1 MKILNYGS
9 MNIDNVY
16 QVDHMIQP
24 GETQMAQNKSLFAG
38 GKGLNQS
45 IAIAKAGGAVYHAGV
60 VGDDGKLL
68 MDTLQRGGVDTRY
81 IKHNAGPSGHTVIQV
96 DKNGQNSIIV
106 FAGEN
111 MRVLE
116 EDIARV
122 LEGFEKGDILIL
134 QNELDNSPTI
144 MRMASERGMTIV
156 FNPSPINEGLYTY
169 PLECVNWFLMNE
181 IEGKAL
187 TDETEPEKILAG
199 MKAKYPNANVVLT
212 LGSDGAY
219 CMQGDQI
226 LFQPSFKVKAVD
238 TTAAGDTFTGY
249 FITGISNGEDIA
261 SVMKR
266 AAKASSITVSRQG
279 AADSIPLADEVA
291 LD

>member
-24 GETQMAQNKSLFAG
+24 GETQMAQAKNVFAG

-60 VGDDGKLL
+60 VGEDGAIL
-68 MDTLQRGGVDTRY
+68 MDTLARSGVDTQY
-81 IKHNAGPSGHTVIQV
+81 IKHASGPSGHTVIQV

-116 EDIARV
+116 ADIAAV
-122 LEGFEKGDILIL
+122 LSGFEKGDLLIL

-156 FNPSPINEGLYTY
+156 FNPSPVNDGLFQY
-169 PLECVNWFLMNE
+169 PLECVDWFLLNE

-187 TDETEPEKILAG
+187 TQETEPEKILAAL
-199 MKAKYPNANVVLT
+199 KALYPKAGVVLT
-212 LGSDGAY
+212 LGGDGAY
-219 CMQGDQI
+219 CMREGQTVY
-226 LFQPSFKVKAVD
+226 QPVFPVKPVD

-249 FITGISNGEDIA
+249 FVTGISKGEELA
-261 SVMKR
+261 LVMKR
-266 AAKASSITVSRQG
+266 AAKAASIAVSRPG
-279 AADSIPLADEVA
+279 AADSIPDFTEVEI
-291 LD
+291 

>member
-16 QVDHMIQP
+16 QMDHMIQP
-24 GETQMAQNKSLFAG
+24 GETQMAIAKNVFAG

-60 VGDDGKLL
+60 VGEDGAIL
-68 MDTLQRGGVDTRY
+68 METLQRGKVDTRY
-81 IKHNAGPSGHTVIQV
+81 IKHMAGPSGHTVIQV
-96 DKNGQNSIIV
+96 DQNGQNSIIV

-116 EDIARV
+116 EDIQRV
-122 LEGFEKGDILIL
+122 LSGFEKGDLLIL
-134 QNELDNSPTI
+134 QNELDNSPAI

-156 FNPSPINEGLYTY
+156 FNPSPVNDGLMKY
-169 PLECVNWFLMNE
+169 PLECVDWFLLNE

-187 TDETEPEKILAG
+187 TQETEPEKILA
-199 MKAKYPNANVVLT
+199 ALRERYPKANVVLT
-212 LGSDGAY
+212 LGSDGAF
-219 CMQGDQI
+219 CVRGDEKVY
-226 LFQPSFKVKAVD
+226 QPIFPVKAVD

-249 FITGISNGEDIA
+249 FVTGISRGEELA
-261 SVMKR
+261 LVMKR
-266 AAKASSITVSRQG
+266 AAKASSIAVSRPG
-279 AADSIPLADEVA
+279 AADSIPEAAEIEF
-291 LD
+291 

>member
-24 GETQMAQNKSLFAG
+24 GETQMAQAKNVFAG

-60 VGDDGKLL
+60 VGEDGAIL
-68 MDTLQRGGVDTRY
+68 MDTLARSGVDTQY
-81 IKHNAGPSGHTVIQV
+81 IKHASGPSGHTVIQV

-116 EDIARV
+116 ADIAAV
-122 LEGFEKGDILIL
+122 LSGFEKGDLLIL

-156 FNPSPINEGLYTY
+156 FNPSPVNDGLFQY
-169 PLECVNWFLMNE
+169 PLECVDWFLLNE
-181 IEGKAL
+181 IEGKVL
-187 TDETEPEKILAG
+187 TQETEPEKILAAL
-199 MKAKYPNANVVLT
+199 KALYPKAGVVLT
-212 LGSDGAY
+212 LGGDGAY
-219 CMQGDQI
+219 CMREGQTVY
-226 LFQPSFKVKAVD
+226 QPVFPVKPVD

-249 FITGISNGEDIA
+249 FVTGISKGEELA
-261 SVMKR
+261 LVMKR
-266 AAKASSITVSRQG
+266 AAKAASIAVSRPG
-279 AADSIPLADEVA
+279 AADSIPDFTEVEI
-291 LD
+291 

>member
-16 QVDHMIQP
+16 QMEHMIQP
-24 GETQMAQNKSLFAG
+24 GETQMALARNVFAG

-60 VGDDGKLL
+60 VGEDGAIL
-68 MDTLQRGGVDTRY
+68 MDTLEKWGVDTRY
-81 IKHNAGPSGHTVIQV
+81 VKRAPGPSGHTVIQV
-96 DKNGQNSIIV
+96 DKGGQNSIIV

-122 LEGFEKGDILIL
+122 LSGFEQGDLLIL
-134 QNELDNSPTI
+134 QNELDNSPAI

-156 FNPSPINEGLYTY
+156 FNPSPVNSSLSSY
-169 PLECVNWFLMNE
+169 PLSCVDWFLLNE

-187 TDETEPEKILAG
+187 TQETEPKRILAAL
-199 MKAKYPNANVVLT
+199 KALYPRAGVVLT
-212 LGSDGAY
+212 LGGDGAY
-219 CMQGDQI
+219 CMAGDET
-226 LFQPSFKVKAVD
+226 LFQPAFPVEPVD

-249 FITGISNGEDIA
+249 FIAGISRGEDLPA
-261 SVMKR
+261 VMKHAAR
-266 AAKASSITVSRQG
+266 AAAIAVSRPG
-279 AADSIPLADEVA
+279 AADSIPCLSEVQI
-291 LD
+291 

>member
-24 GETQMAQNKSLFAG
+24 GETQMANDKSIFAG

-60 VGDDGKLL
+60 VGEDGAIL
-68 MDTLQRGGVDTRY
+68 MDTLKRGGVDTQY
-81 IKHNAGPSGHTVIQV
+81 IKHMPGPSGHTVIQV

-116 EDIARV
+116 EDIEKV
-122 LEGFEKGDILIL
+122 LAGFDKGDILIL
-134 QNELDNSPTI
+134 QNELDNSPAI

-156 FNPSPINEGLYTY
+156 FNPSPVNDGLKCY
-169 PLECVNWFLMNE
+169 PLECVDWFLLNE

-187 TDETEPEKILAG
+187 TQETEPEKILAALKELYP
-199 MKAKYPNANVVLT
+199 KASVVLT
-212 LGSDGAY
+212 LGSDGAFCVHNGQQVY
-219 CMQGDQI
+219 
-226 LFQPSFKVKAVD
+226 QPVFPVKAVD

-249 FITGISNGEDIA
+249 FVSGISKGDDLA
-261 SVMKR
+261 LVMKR
-266 AAKASSITVSRQG
+266 AAKASSIAVSRPG
-279 AADSIPLADEVA
+279 AADSIPHYTEVEV
-291 LD
+291 

>member
-24 GETQMAQNKSLFAG
+24 GETQMANDKSIFAG

-60 VGDDGKLL
+60 VGEDGAIL
-68 MDTLQRGGVDTRY
+68 MDTLKRGGVDTQY
-81 IKHNAGPSGHTVIQV
+81 IKHMPGPSGHTVIQV

-116 EDIARV
+116 EDIEKV
-122 LEGFEKGDILIL
+122 LAGFDKGDILIL
-134 QNELDNSPTI
+134 QNELDNSPAI

-156 FNPSPINEGLYTY
+156 FNPSPVNDGLKCY
-169 PLECVNWFLMNE
+169 PLECVDWFLLNE

-187 TDETEPEKILAG
+187 TQETEPEKILAALKQLYP
-199 MKAKYPNANVVLT
+199 KASVVLT
-212 LGSDGAY
+212 LGSDGAFCVHNGQQVY
-219 CMQGDQI
+219 
-226 LFQPSFKVKAVD
+226 QPVFPVKAVD

-249 FITGISNGEDIA
+249 FVSGISKGDDLA
-261 SVMKR
+261 LVMKR
-266 AAKASSITVSRQG
+266 AAKASSIAVSRPG
-279 AADSIPLADEVA
+279 AADSIPHYTEVEV
-291 LD
+291 